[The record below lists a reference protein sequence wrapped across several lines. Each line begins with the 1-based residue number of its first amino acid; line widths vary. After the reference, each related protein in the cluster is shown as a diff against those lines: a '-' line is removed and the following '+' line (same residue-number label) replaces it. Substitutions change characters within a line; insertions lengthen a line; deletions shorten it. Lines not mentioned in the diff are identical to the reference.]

1 MNNPRIYNALS
12 DEARVQRLLKKQQRH
27 EREVHRVRRN
37 RIIAVF
43 AIVFIFLG
51 IQLGVKLMQTRQ
63 INQQVASQQHAV
75 TKIKHQNKQLREKV
89 SDLKDPNYLGKMI
102 RYKYY
107 YSKSGETIYTI
118 PEKAEDDQ

>member
-37 RIIAVF
+37 RILAAF
-43 AIVFIFLG
+43 AIIFLFLG
-51 IQLGVKLMQTRQ
+51 VQLGLKIMHTQQ
-63 INQQVASQQHAV
+63 INAQVADQRQAV
-75 TKIKHQNKQLREKV
+75 VQIKRQNKRLREKV
-89 SDLKDPNYLGKMI
+89 SDLKDPDYVAKLV

-107 YSKSGETIYTI
+107 FSKPGETIYTV
-118 PEKAEDDQ
+118 PEKADDDQ

>member
-43 AIVFIFLG
+43 AIIFIFLG
-51 IQLGVKLMQTRQ
+51 IQLGVKMMRTKQ
-63 INQQVASQQHAV
+63 INQQVASQRQAV
-75 TKIKHQNKQLREKV
+75 TAIKRQNKQLRDKV
-89 SDLKDPNYLGKMI
+89 SDLRDPNYVAKMI

-107 YSKSGETIYTI
+107 YSKPGETIYTI
-118 PEKAEDDQ
+118 PEKADDGQ

>member
-37 RIIAVF
+37 RIIAIF

-51 IQLGVKLMQTRQ
+51 VQLCVKIMRTKQ
-63 INQQVASQQHAV
+63 INQQVASQRQTV
-75 TKIKHQNKQLREKV
+75 TKIKHQNKKLQEKV
-89 SDLKDPNYLGKMI
+89 SDLKDPNYVAKMI

-107 YSKSGETIYTI
+107 YSKPGETIYTI
-118 PEKAEDDQ
+118 PEKADDEQ

>member
-37 RIIAVF
+37 RIIAIF

-51 IQLGVKLMQTRQ
+51 VQLGVKIMRTKQ
-63 INQQVASQQHAV
+63 INQQVASQRQTV
-75 TKIKHQNKQLREKV
+75 TKIKHQNKKLQEKV
-89 SDLKDPNYLGKMI
+89 SDLKDPNYVAKMI

-107 YSKSGETIYTI
+107 YSKPGETIYTI
-118 PEKAEDDQ
+118 PEKADDEQ

>member
-51 IQLGVKLMQTRQ
+51 VQLGVKLMQTQ
-63 INQQVASQQHAV
+63 KINQQVASQQQTV

-89 SDLKDPNYLGKMI
+89 SDLKDPNYLAKMI

-118 PEKAEDDQ
+118 PEKADDDQ